1 MRLDKIKR
9 SSNVEDRRRVSG
21 GKKAAGGIGA
31 IIMALIAIFVLK
43 QDPAQVVQQA
53 MQNSG
58 KGSGADP
65 QREFTAE
72 EEALQ
77 EHVAKVLQ
85 LTEDV
90 WDEIYPYAAEKFRGQ
105 SGPYVKPKLV
115 SFSGQVRSACGLAD
129 AGMGPFY
136 CPGDQ
141 QVYIDL
147 AFYDE
152 LKKKFKAPGD
162 FAQAYVVAHEVGH
175 HVQKLLGFSDF
186 VHKKRQ
192 TVGKEEY
199 NQLSVKLELQADY
212 FAGVWANR
220 AQKKYQVLEEGD
232 IEEGLRAAGAVG
244 DDTIQKRAQG
254 YVVPESFTH
263 GTAEQRIKWFTL
275 GLKSGDPRAHNPF
288 DVAYQDL

>member
-1 MRLDKIKR
+1 M
-9 SSNVEDRRRVSG
+9 SG
-21 GKKAAGGIGA
+21 GQKAAGGIGA
-31 IIMALIAIFVLK
+31 IVMAFIAIFILK
-43 QDPAQVVQQA
+43 QDPQQVIQQ
-53 MQNSG
+53 QKQKQKS
-58 KGSGADP
+58 SGAQTD
-65 QREFTAE
+65 RKFTPE

-77 EHVAKVLQ
+77 VHVEKVLT

-90 WDEIYPYAAEKFRGQ
+90 WDEIYPYAAEKFRGK
-105 SGPYVKPKLV
+105 PAAYVKPKLI

-129 AGMGPFY
+129 SGMGPFY
-136 CPGDQ
+136 CPADQ

-147 AFYDE
+147 QFYDE

-199 NQLSVKLELQADY
+199 NRLSVKLELQADF

-220 AQKKYQVLEEGD
+220 AQKRFAVLEKGD

-263 GTAEQRIKWFTL
+263 GTAEQRIRWFRL
-275 GLKSGDPRAHNPF
+275 GLESGDPRSHNPF
-288 DVAYQDL
+288 DVAYEDL